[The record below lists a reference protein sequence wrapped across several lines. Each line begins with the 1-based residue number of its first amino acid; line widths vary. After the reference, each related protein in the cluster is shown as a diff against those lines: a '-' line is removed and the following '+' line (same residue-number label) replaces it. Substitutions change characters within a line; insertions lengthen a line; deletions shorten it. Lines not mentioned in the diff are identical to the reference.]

1 MAGKKIPLNRI
12 IAIILWGWLAVIG
25 FDFFLHGGLLAS
37 LYMKPSSFLLPP
49 KQAFQLIPI
58 GYLSFL
64 IFQIFIVWLM
74 VRMGVSGW
82 KDGFLFGLKVG
93 AFTWGAFCL
102 GLLSISTASLELM
115 AGWFIGQ
122 TVEAGIGGM
131 VAGSGIASKSM
142 KRIII
147 YVLLFFI
154 AAIFI
159 TVFLQ
164 SAGFAPA
171 VIAD

>member
-1 MAGKKIPLNRI
+1 MAGKKIPLKRI
-12 IAIILWGWLAVIG
+12 IAIIFWGWLAVIG

-37 LYMKPSSFLLPP
+37 LYMKSSSFLLSP
-49 KQAFQLIPI
+49 KQAFQLIPL

-74 VRMGVSGW
+74 VKMGVSGW

-93 AFTWGAFCL
+93 AFTWGALCL

-131 VAGSGIASKSM
+131 VAGSGIVNESM
-142 KRIII
+142 KRIIG

-154 AAIFI
+154 SAIII
-159 TVFLQ
+159 TIILQ
-164 SAGFAPA
+164 STGYAPA
-171 VIAD
+171 VIAN